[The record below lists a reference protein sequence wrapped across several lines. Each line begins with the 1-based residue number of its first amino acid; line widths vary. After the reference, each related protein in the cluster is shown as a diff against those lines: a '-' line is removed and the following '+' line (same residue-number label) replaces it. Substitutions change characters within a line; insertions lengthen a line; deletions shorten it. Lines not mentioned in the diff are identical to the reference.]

1 MKRFLTLLLAAVCFF
16 QCFRT
21 PVHAGGPAKA
31 FKGCVAL
38 TFDDG
43 PSGPITEK
51 LLDALAARGVKATF
65 FVCGYRIGQYPD
77 TLCRAA
83 SEGHE
88 IGLHSCCHS
97 YMHKMRQEEVA
108 EDITNCMQA
117 VAECCGVR
125 PKLFRPP
132 GGLYSE
138 NLTAAAEAEALS
150 VILWSVDP
158 CDWDPKNK
166 GSIVSSV
173 VKKVQPG
180 AIILMHDLYDHSVTA
195 AAEIVDRLQKEG
207 YEFRTVSELAEFYG
221 AALEP
226 GGVYGNFPASS

>member
-83 SEGHE
+83 KVQ
-88 IGLHSCCHS
+88 INWYFGLPVG
-97 YMHKMRQEEVA
+97 VA
-108 EDITNCMQA
+108 A
-117 VAECCGVR
+117 VSSLFGVR
-125 PKLFRPP
+125 ALFT
-132 GGLYSE
+132 GM
-138 NLTAAAEAEALS
+138 LTAQAQRGITEMMIAAGAM
-150 VILWSVDP
+150 ILLLCVVEWLYMAAV
-158 CDWDPKNK
+158 KRT
-166 GSIVSSV
+166 SSRY
-173 VKKVQPG
+173 
-180 AIILMHDLYDHSVTA
+180 LL
-195 AAEIVDRLQKEG
+195 
-207 YEFRTVSELAEFYG
+207 
-221 AALEP
+221 
-226 GGVYGNFPASS
+226 GVMAPEREE

>member
-21 PVHAGGPAKA
+21 QISAGGPNKS

-65 FVCGYRIGQYPD
+65 FVCGYRIEKFPD
-77 TLCRAA
+77 TLCRIAE
-83 SEGHE
+83 EGHE
-88 IGLHSCCHS
+88 IGLHSCCH
-97 YMHKMRQEEVA
+97 
-108 EDITNCMQA
+108 CLQA

-132 GGLYSE
+132 GGLYSD

-180 AIILMHDLYDHSVTA
+180 SIILMHDLYDHSVTA